1 MKSSLHIGHIGLLD
15 AAPLLVAQQQGYF
28 VAEQLDVTLTCEL
41 GLATVCSKLA
51 DQRMDGACLP
61 APLTVLLSLGAGVPR
76 VSMGAMALTC
86 WQGLGVVLAAGRT
99 GAKTPGAVTRIGV
112 VSPGSP
118 ARLLLHR
125 LAQTSPAALPGE
137 ITQVPMVASQLVE
150 FLREQMLD
158 GFCGNDPLPGLAQLH
173 EGVSALADSSGLFP
187 QHPGGVLAL
196 RTDCVEQLPHAA
208 SALARAV
215 SRARDFCADPINREG
230 VWRLVLSLPPYA
242 EMESATR
249 DRLIVHVLSGEA
261 GWSSVSFDAPP
272 ADRAGLGAAGEVFL
286 DNACRGA
293 AGPSGRTLD
302 FKGEIARVFARCDSG
317 RLSRQKVNT

>member
-1 MKSSLHIGHIGLLD
+1 MKSSLRIGHIGLLD
-15 AAPLLVAQQQGYF
+15 VAPLLVAQQQGYF

-41 GLATVCSKLA
+41 GLATVCGKLA
-51 DQRMDGACLP
+51 DQRLDGACLP
-61 APLTVLLSLGAGVPR
+61 APLPVLLSLGAGVPR
-76 VSMGAMALTC
+76 VSMGVVALTC
-86 WQGLGVVLAAGRT
+86 WQGLGVVFAAGRP
-99 GAKTPGAVTRIGV
+99 GAKTSGAVTRVGV

-118 ARLLLHR
+118 TRLLLHR
-125 LAQTSPAALPGE
+125 LAQTSPAAFPGE

-158 GFCGNDPLPGLAQLH
+158 GFCGIDPLPGLARLLD
-173 EGVSALADSSGLFP
+173 GVSFVADSAGLFP
-187 QHPGGVLAL
+187 RHPGGALAL
-196 RTDCVEQLPHAA
+196 RIECVEQLPHAA

-242 EMESATR
+242 EIEPAMREQ
-249 DRLIVHVLSGEA
+249 LIARVVSEEA

-272 ADRAGLGAAGEVFL
+272 AAPVGLGAAADVFL

-302 FKGEIARVFARCDSG
+302 FKAEIARVFARCEAG
-317 RLSRQKVNT
+317 RTSRQKVNT